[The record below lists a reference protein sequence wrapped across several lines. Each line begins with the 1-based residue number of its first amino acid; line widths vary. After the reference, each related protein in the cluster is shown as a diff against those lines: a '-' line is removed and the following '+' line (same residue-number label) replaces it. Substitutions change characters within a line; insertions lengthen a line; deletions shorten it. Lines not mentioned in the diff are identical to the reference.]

1 VRPTPGAPYNEAITH
16 FARGLGAAR
25 GGKPADAAVEIERLA
40 AIHARMVEMKDAYW
54 AEQVDIQ
61 RRVVEAWKVYAE
73 GDKAKGVSLLSA
85 VADAEDLTDKA
96 AVTPGP
102 IAPARELLGF
112 MLLDA
117 GRAAEALAAFE
128 ANLEKEPNRFRGLY
142 GAGQA
147 AEAAGDRVKAARFYQ
162 QLVQMVPGDASSQR
176 PELQH
181 ARTFVGRKG

>member
-1 VRPTPGAPYNEAITH
+1 MQDT
-16 FARGLGAAR
+16 
-25 GGKPADAAVEIERLA
+25 
-40 AIHARMVEMKDAYW
+40 YW

-61 RRVVEAWKVYAE
+61 RRIALAWVAYSEGRKAE
-73 GDKAKGVSLLSA
+73 GIAELRAAADAADATDKSA
-85 VADAEDLTDKA
+85 VS
-96 AVTPGP
+96 PGP
-102 IAPARELLGF
+102 LAPPRELLGF

-162 QLVQMVPGDASSQR
+162 QLLKMAPGDASSQR

-181 ARTFVGRKG
+181 ARTFVGRKS